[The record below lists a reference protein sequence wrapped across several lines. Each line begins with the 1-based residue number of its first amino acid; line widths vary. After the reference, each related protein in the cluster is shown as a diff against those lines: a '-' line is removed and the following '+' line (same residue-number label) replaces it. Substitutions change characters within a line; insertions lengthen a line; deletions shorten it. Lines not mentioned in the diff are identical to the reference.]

1 MDLET
6 GFLLFGPPGCGKTLI
21 AKAVANEAGA
31 NFIHIKASF
40 FGLLFISYFT
50 FGCFEEVLHISC
62 FISCVT

>member
-40 FGLLFISYFT
+40 FSFLLIGYFT
-50 FGCFEEVLHISC
+50 FGYFGDIFS